1 LISTQGGLYNFIRY
15 IKESFLIM
23 QVPEIEK
30 QIGVNLYS
38 TDTDG
43 LGGQLRQ
50 EVEDFIVKEITNR
63 EEGQE
68 GKYLI
73 LELVKRDWDTHHF
86 TRTLAKILKIS
97 QKRISV
103 AGTKDK
109 RALTTQKISI
119 FDIDASEIEK
129 VHLKDIELKVLGR
142 SRKPVE
148 LGDLW
153 GNDFII
159 TIRNIARSTEEA
171 GKLLEKT
178 TNEIVAQG
186 GVPNF
191 FGIQRFGSVRPVT
204 HLVGKTIVEGNFE
217 KAAMLYIAEPFPYEP
232 EETKQARQ
240 FVKET
245 RNFKEGLK
253 IYPLRLGHE
262 RAMMN
267 HLIANP
273 DDFAGAFLVLPK
285 NLYRI
290 FVHGYQSYIY
300 NTILCRRIEKGL
312 PLNQAV
318 EGDIVCFKNELG
330 LPDSSKTEKVTAETV
345 NAMNNLIKRKRAF
358 ITAPL
363 PGYDTEFA
371 SGVPGEIEQA
381 VLEELKVPLQ
391 GFNIEEIPEMSSKG
405 ARREILLQVEPK
417 FEVNE
422 DELNPGKSKAVLEFM
437 LPKGSYATTVLREYM
452 KVDPLQMS

>member
-1 LISTQGGLYNFIRY
+1 M
-15 IKESFLIM
+15 K
-23 QVPEIEK
+23 VPEIEK

-73 LELVKRDWDTHHF
+73 LELKKRDWDTHHL
-86 TRTLAKILKIS
+86 TRTLAKILQIS

-119 FDIDASEIEK
+119 FDIDASKIEK

-142 SRKPVE
+142 SRKSVE

-159 TIRNIARSTEEA
+159 TIRNIAFSPEEA

-178 TNEIVAQG
+178 TNEILAQC

-204 HLVGKTIVEGNFE
+204 HLVGKAIVEGDFE
-217 KAAMLYIAEPFPYEP
+217 KAALLYIAEPFADEP

-245 RNFKEGLK
+245 RDFKEGLK
-253 IYPLRLGHE
+253 TYPLRLGHE

-285 NLYRI
+285 NLYRM

-300 NTILCRRIEKGL
+300 NTILCRRIEKGI

-330 LPDSSKTEKVTAETV
+330 LPDTSKTEKVTAETV
-345 NAMNNLIKRKRAF
+345 TAMNRLIKRKRAF

-363 PGYDTEFA
+363 PGYNTEFA
-371 SGVPGEIEQA
+371 SGLPGEIEQA
-381 VLEELKVPLQ
+381 VLEELKIPLQ
-391 GFNIEEIPEMSSKG
+391 GFNIEEIPEMGSKG
-405 ARREILLQVEPK
+405 TRREILLQVEPK
-417 FEVNE
+417 FEVDE
-422 DELNPGKSKAVLEFM
+422 DDLNPGKSKAMLEFM

>member
-1 LISTQGGLYNFIRY
+1 
-15 IKESFLIM
+15 M

-30 QIGVNLYS
+30 QIGIDIYS
-38 TDTDG
+38 TGTDG

-63 EEGQE
+63 EEGTE
-68 GKYLI
+68 GKYLV
-73 LELVKRDWDTHHF
+73 LELTKHDWDTHHL
-86 TRTLAKILKIS
+86 TRTLSKILQIS

-129 VHLKDIELKVLGR
+129 IHLKDIELKVLGR
-142 SRKPVE
+142 SRKSVE

-153 GNDFII
+153 GNEFII
-159 TIRNIARSTEEA
+159 TIRDIASSPEET
-171 GKLLEKT
+171 GDLLEKT
-178 TNEIVAQG
+178 TNDILIQG

-191 FGIQRFGSVRPVT
+191 FGVQRFGSVRPVT
-204 HLVGKTIVEGNFE
+204 HLVGKAIVEGDFE
-217 KAAMLYIAEPFPYEP
+217 KAALLYIGDSFPAEP
-232 EETKQARQ
+232 EETKKARQ
-240 FVKET
+240 SVKET
-245 RNFKEGLK
+245 RDFKEGLK
-253 IYPLRLGHE
+253 TYPLRLGHE

-273 DDFAGAFLVLPK
+273 DDFAGSFLVLPK
-285 NLYRI
+285 NLYRM

-300 NTILCRRIEKGL
+300 NIIICRRIEKGL

-318 EGDIVCFKNELG
+318 EGDIVCFKNDVG

-345 NAMNNLIKRKRAF
+345 NAMNRLIKRNRAF

-363 PGYDTEFA
+363 PGYNTEFA
-371 SGVPGEIEQA
+371 SGIPGEIEQE
-381 VLEELKVPLQ
+381 VIQELKVPLT

-405 ARREILLQVEPK
+405 IRREVLLQVEPK
-417 FEVNE
+417 FEVAE
-422 DELNPGKSKAVLEFM
+422 DELNPGKSKAVLKFM

>member
-1 LISTQGGLYNFIRY
+1 MEVPKIEQKTGIS
-15 IKESFLIM
+15 
-23 QVPEIEK
+23 
-30 QIGVNLYS
+30 LYS
-38 TDTDG
+38 TDAEG
-43 LGGQLRQ
+43 LGGQLRL

-63 EEGQE
+63 EEGKE

-73 LELVKRDWDTHHF
+73 LEIVKRDWDTHHF
-86 TRTLAKILKIS
+86 IRTLAKILQIS

-119 FDIDASEIEK
+119 YDIDASAIENI
-129 VHLKDIELKVLGR
+129 HLKDVEFKVLGR
-142 SRKPVE
+142 SRKSVE

-159 TIRNIARSTEEA
+159 TIRDISSSPEETK
-171 GKLLEKT
+171 KLLEKT
-178 TNEIVAQG
+178 TSEILAQS

-191 FGIQRFGSVRPVT
+191 FGIQRFGSIRPVT
-204 HLVGKTIVEGNFE
+204 HLVGKAIVEGDFE
-217 KAAMLYIAEPFPYEP
+217 KAAMLYIAEPFPDEP
-232 EETKQARQ
+232 DETKKARQ

-245 RNFKEGLK
+245 RDYKEGLK
-253 IYPLRLGHE
+253 TYPLRLGHE

-273 DDFAGAFLVLPK
+273 NGFAGSFLVLPK
-285 NLYRI
+285 NLYRM

-300 NTILCRRIEKGL
+300 NIILCRRIEKGL
-312 PLNQAV
+312 HLNQAV
-318 EGDIVCFKNELG
+318 EGDIVCFKNDAG
-330 LPDSSKTEKVTAETV
+330 LPDSSKTEQVTAETV
-345 NAMNNLIKRKRAF
+345 AAMNRLIKRKRAF

-363 PGYDTEFA
+363 PGYKTEFA
-371 SGVPGEIEQA
+371 SGIPGEIEQE
-381 VLEELKVPLQ
+381 VLQELRVSLE

-405 ARREILLQVEPK
+405 TRREVLLQAEPK
-417 FEVNE
+417 VEVA
-422 DELNPGKSKAVLEFM
+422 DDDLNPGKSKAVLEFM

-452 KVDPLQMS
+452 KVDPLKIVEN

>member
-1 LISTQGGLYNFIRY
+1 
-15 IKESFLIM
+15 M

-30 QIGVNLYS
+30 QIGINLYS
-38 TDTDG
+38 TGTDG

-63 EEGQE
+63 EEGKE

-73 LELVKRDWDTHHF
+73 LELTKRNWDTHHL
-86 TRTLAKILKIS
+86 TRTLARTLQIS
-97 QKRISV
+97 QKRINV
-103 AGTKDK
+103 AGTKDR

-129 VHLKDIELKVLGR
+129 IRLKDIELKVLGR
-142 SRKPVE
+142 SRKSVE

-159 TIRNIARSTEEA
+159 TIRNIDYSPEETN
-171 GKLLEKT
+171 KLLEKT
-178 TNEIVAQG
+178 TNEILAQS

-191 FGIQRFGSVRPVT
+191 FGVQRFGSIRPVT
-204 HLVGKTIVEGNFE
+204 HLVGKAIVEGDFE
-217 KAAMLYIAEPFPYEP
+217 KAALLYIAEPFPDEP
-232 EETKQARQ
+232 EETKEVRQ

-245 RNFKEGLK
+245 RDFKEGLK
-253 IYPLRLGHE
+253 TYPLYLGHE

-273 DDFAGAFLVLPK
+273 YDFAGAFLVLPK
-285 NLYRI
+285 NLYRM

-300 NTILCRRIEKGL
+300 NMILCRRIENGL
-312 PLNQAV
+312 LLNLAV
-318 EGDIVCFKNELG
+318 EGDIVCFKNEFG
-330 LPDSSKTEKVTAETV
+330 LPDSSKTEEVEADTVTA
-345 NAMNNLIKRKRAF
+345 MNRLIKRNRAF

-363 PGYDTEFA
+363 PGYNTEFA
-371 SGVPGEIEQA
+371 SGIPGEIEQA
-381 VLEELKVPLQ
+381 VLEELKVPLK
-391 GFNIEEIPEMSSKG
+391 GFNIEKIPEMSSKG
-405 ARREILLQVEPK
+405 IRREILLQVEPK
-417 FEVNE
+417 FEVGE
-422 DELNPGKSKAVLEFM
+422 DELNPGKSKAILEFM

>member
-1 LISTQGGLYNFIRY
+1 
-15 IKESFLIM
+15 M

-73 LELVKRDWDTHHF
+73 LELKKRDWDTHHL
-86 TRTLAKILKIS
+86 TRTLAKILQIS

-119 FDIDASEIEK
+119 FDIDASKIEK
-129 VHLKDIELKVLGR
+129 VHLKDIELRVLGR
-142 SRKPVE
+142 SRKSVE

-159 TIRNIARSTEEA
+159 TIRNIAFSPEEA

-178 TNEIVAQG
+178 TNEILAQC

-204 HLVGKTIVEGNFE
+204 HLVGKAIVEGDFE
-217 KAAMLYIAEPFPYEP
+217 KAALLYIAEPFADEP

-245 RNFKEGLK
+245 RDFKEGLK
-253 IYPLRLGHE
+253 TYPLRLGHE

-285 NLYRI
+285 NLYRM

-300 NTILCRRIEKGL
+300 NTILCRRIEKGI

-330 LPDSSKTEKVTAETV
+330 LPDTSKTEKVTAETV
-345 NAMNNLIKRKRAF
+345 TAMNRLIKRKRAF

-363 PGYDTEFA
+363 PGYNTEFA
-371 SGVPGEIEQA
+371 SGLPGEIEQA
-381 VLEELKVPLQ
+381 VLEELKIPLQ
-391 GFNIEEIPEMSSKG
+391 GFNIEEIPEMGSKG
-405 ARREILLQVEPK
+405 TRREILLQVEPK
-417 FEVNE
+417 FEVDE
-422 DELNPGKSKAVLEFM
+422 DDLNPGKSKAMLEFM

>member
-1 LISTQGGLYNFIRY
+1 M
-15 IKESFLIM
+15 E
-23 QVPEIEK
+23 VPEIEK
-30 QIGVNLYS
+30 KIGISLYS
-38 TDTDG
+38 TDTEG

-63 EEGQE
+63 EEGSD

-73 LELVKRDWDTHHF
+73 LEIVKRDWDTHHF
-86 TRTLAKILKIS
+86 TRTLAKILQIS
-97 QKRISV
+97 QKRINV

-119 FDIDASEIEK
+119 FDLDASVIEK

-142 SRKPVE
+142 SRKSIE

-159 TIRNIARSTEEA
+159 TVRDIMSSPEET
-171 GKLLEKT
+171 KMYLERT
-178 TNEIVAQG
+178 TSEILAQG

-191 FGIQRFGSVRPVT
+191 FGVQRFGSVRPVT
-204 HLVGKTIVEGNFE
+204 HLVGKAVVEGDFE
-217 KAAMLYIAEPFPYEP
+217 KASMLYIAEPFPDEP
-232 EETKQARQ
+232 DETIKARQ

-245 RNFKEGLK
+245 RDFREGLK
-253 IYPLRLGHE
+253 VYPLRLGHE

-273 DDFAGAFLVLPK
+273 EDFAGSFLVLPK
-285 NLYRI
+285 NLYKM

-300 NTILCRRIEKGL
+300 NMILCRRLEKGL
-312 PLNQAV
+312 PLNQAF
-318 EGDIVCFKNELG
+318 EGDIVCFKNDAG

-345 NAMNNLIKRKRAF
+345 AAMNRLIKKNRAF

-363 PGYDTEFA
+363 PGYITEFA
-371 SGVPGEIEQA
+371 SGIPGEIEQE
-381 VLEELKVPLQ
+381 VLRELNVQLE
-391 GFNIEEIPEMSSKG
+391 GFNVEKISEMSSKG
-405 ARREILLQVEPK
+405 MRREVLLKVEPK
-417 FEVNE
+417 FEVAN
-422 DELNPGKSKAVLEFM
+422 DELNPGKSKAILEFM

-452 KVDPLQMS
+452 KVNPLKMS

>member
-1 LISTQGGLYNFIRY
+1 MEVS
-15 IKESFLIM
+15 
-23 QVPEIEK
+23 EIENK
-30 QIGVNLYS
+30 IGINLYS
-38 TDTDG
+38 TDTEG
-43 LGGQLRQ
+43 LGGRLRQ
-50 EVEDFIVKEITNR
+50 EVEDFVVREITNR
-63 EEGQE
+63 EEGKE

-73 LELVKRDWDTHHF
+73 LEITKRDWDTHHL
-86 TRTLAKILKIS
+86 TRTLAKILQIS
-97 QKRISV
+97 QKRIGV

-119 FDIDASEIEK
+119 FDIDASK
-129 VHLKDIELKVLGR
+129 VENIHLKDIELKVLGR
-142 SRKPVE
+142 SRKSIE

-159 TIRNIARSTEEA
+159 TIRDIASSPEETK
-171 GKLLEKT
+171 KLLDMT
-178 TNEIVAQG
+178 TNEILAQS

-191 FGIQRFGSVRPVT
+191 FGIQRFGSIRPVT
-204 HLVGKTIVEGNFE
+204 HLVGKAIVEGDFE
-217 KAAMLYIAEPFPYEP
+217 KAALLYIAEPFPDEP
-232 EETKQARQ
+232 DDTKKARQ

-245 RNFKEGLK
+245 LDFKEGLK

-273 DDFAGAFLVLPK
+273 NDFAGAFLVLPK
-285 NLYRI
+285 NLYKM

-300 NTILCRRIEKGL
+300 NIILCRRIEKGF

-318 EGDIVCFKNELG
+318 EGDIVCFKNNAG
-330 LPDSSKTEKVTAETV
+330 LPDSSKTEKVAADTV
-345 NAMNNLIKRKRAF
+345 AAVNRLIKRNRAF

-363 PGYDTEFA
+363 PGFSTEFA
-371 SGVPGEIEQA
+371 SGIPGEIEQE
-381 VLEELKVPLQ
+381 VLQELRVPLE
-391 GFNIEEIPEMSSKG
+391 GFDITEIPEMSSKG
-405 ARREILLQVEPK
+405 TRREVLLQAEPK
-417 FEVNE
+417 FELAA

-437 LPKGSYATTVLREYM
+437 LPKGSYATIVLREYM

>member
-1 LISTQGGLYNFIRY
+1 
-15 IKESFLIM
+15 M

-30 QIGVNLYS
+30 QIGIDIYS
-38 TDTDG
+38 TGTDG

-63 EEGQE
+63 EEGTE
-68 GKYLI
+68 GKYLV
-73 LELVKRDWDTHHF
+73 LELIKHDWDTHHL
-86 TRTLAKILKIS
+86 TRTLSKILQIS

-129 VHLKDIELKVLGR
+129 IHLKDIELKVLGR
-142 SRKPVE
+142 SRKSVE

-153 GNDFII
+153 GNEFII
-159 TIRNIARSTEEA
+159 TIRDIASSPEET
-171 GKLLEKT
+171 GDLLEKT
-178 TNEIVAQG
+178 TNDILIQG

-191 FGIQRFGSVRPVT
+191 FGVQRFGSVRPVT
-204 HLVGKTIVEGNFE
+204 HLVGKAIVEGDFE
-217 KAAMLYIAEPFPYEP
+217 KAALLYIADSFPAEP
-232 EETKQARQ
+232 EETKKARQ
-240 FVKET
+240 SVKET
-245 RNFKEGLK
+245 RDFKEGLK
-253 IYPLRLGHE
+253 TYPLRLGHE

-273 DDFAGAFLVLPK
+273 DDFAGSFLVLPK
-285 NLYRI
+285 NLYRM

-300 NTILCRRIEKGL
+300 NIIICRRIEKGL

-318 EGDIVCFKNELG
+318 EGDIVCFKNDVG

-345 NAMNNLIKRKRAF
+345 NAMNRLIKRNRAF

-363 PGYDTEFA
+363 PGYNTEFA
-371 SGVPGEIEQA
+371 SGIPGEIEQE
-381 VLEELKVPLQ
+381 VIQELKVPLT

-405 ARREILLQVEPK
+405 IRREVLLQVEPK
-417 FEVNE
+417 FEVAE
-422 DELNPGKSKAVLEFM
+422 DELNPGKSKAVLKFM

>member
-1 LISTQGGLYNFIRY
+1 
-15 IKESFLIM
+15 M

-30 QIGVNLYS
+30 QIGIDIYS
-38 TDTDG
+38 TGTDG

-50 EVEDFIVKEITNR
+50 EVKDFIVKEITNR
-63 EEGQE
+63 EEGTE
-68 GKYLI
+68 GKYLV
-73 LELVKRDWDTHHF
+73 LELIKHDWDTHHL
-86 TRTLAKILKIS
+86 TRTLAKILQMS

-129 VHLKDIELKVLGR
+129 IHLKDIELKVLGR
-142 SRKPVE
+142 SRKSVE

-153 GNDFII
+153 GNEFII
-159 TIRNIARSTEEA
+159 TIRDIASSPEET

-178 TNEIVAQG
+178 TNDILIQG

-191 FGIQRFGSVRPVT
+191 FGVQRFGSVRPVT
-204 HLVGKTIVEGNFE
+204 HLVGKAIVEGDFE
-217 KAAMLYIAEPFPYEP
+217 KAALLYIADPFPAEP
-232 EETKQARQ
+232 EETKKARQ
-240 FVKET
+240 YVKET
-245 RNFKEGLK
+245 RDFKEGLK
-253 IYPLRLGHE
+253 TYPLRLGHE

-273 DDFAGAFLVLPK
+273 GDFAGSFLVLPK
-285 NLYRI
+285 NLYRM

-300 NTILCRRIEKGL
+300 NIILCRRIEKGL

-318 EGDIVCFKNELG
+318 EGDIVCFKNDVG

-345 NAMNNLIKRKRAF
+345 NAMNRLIKRNRAF
-358 ITAPL
+358 ITASL
-363 PGYDTEFA
+363 PGYKTEFA
-371 SGVPGEIEQA
+371 SGIPGEIEQE
-381 VLEELKVPLQ
+381 VIQELKVPLT

-405 ARREILLQVEPK
+405 IRREVLLQVEPK
-417 FEVNE
+417 FEVAE
-422 DELNPGKSKAVLEFM
+422 DELNPGKSKAVLKFM

-452 KVDPLQMS
+452 KADPLQMS

>member
-1 LISTQGGLYNFIRY
+1 
-15 IKESFLIM
+15 M
-23 QVPEIEK
+23 VVPKIEK
-30 QIGVNLYS
+30 QIGIDLYF
-38 TDTDG
+38 TDTEG
-43 LGGQLRQ
+43 IKGQLRQ

-63 EEGQE
+63 EEGAE

-73 LELVKRDWDTHHF
+73 LELVKRDWDTHHL
-86 TRTLAKILKIS
+86 TRTLAKILQMS
-97 QKRISV
+97 QKRIGV

-119 FDIDASEIEK
+119 FDIDASEVEK

-142 SRKPVE
+142 SRKSVE

-159 TIRNIARSTEEA
+159 TVRNVAISPEETEE
-171 GKLLEKT
+171 LLKKT
-178 TNEIVAQG
+178 TDYIQNQG

-191 FGIQRFGSVRPVT
+191 FGIQRFGAIRPVT
-204 HLVGKTIVEGNFE
+204 HIVGKAIVEGDFE
-217 KAAMLYIAEPFPYEP
+217 KAALLYIAEPFPDEP
-232 EETKQARQ
+232 EDTKKARQ
-240 FVKET
+240 FVKEALD
-245 RNFKEGLK
+245 FKEGLK
-253 IYPLRLGHE
+253 TYPLRLGHE

-285 NLYRI
+285 NLYKM
-290 FVHGYQSYIY
+290 FVHGYQSYIC
-300 NTILCRRIEKGL
+300 NKILCRRIERSL

-318 EGDIVCFKNELG
+318 EGDIVCFKNSMG
-330 LPDSSKTEKVTAETV
+330 LPDSSKTEMVTTETV
-345 NAMNNLIKRKRAF
+345 AAMNRLIKRNRAF

-363 PGYDTEFA
+363 PGYATEFA
-371 SGVPGEIEQA
+371 SGIPGEIEQRI
-381 VLEELKVPLQ
+381 LEELKVPLE
-391 GFNIEEIPEMSSKG
+391 GFNIKKIPEMSSKG
-405 ARREILLQVEPK
+405 TRRAVLLHVEPK
-417 FEVNE
+417 FKVDE
-422 DELNPGKSKAVLEFM
+422 DDLNPGKSKAVLEFM

>member
-1 LISTQGGLYNFIRY
+1 
-15 IKESFLIM
+15 M

-30 QIGVNLYS
+30 QIGIEIYS
-38 TDTDG
+38 TSTDG

-50 EVEDFIVKEITNR
+50 EVEDFIVKEVTNR
-63 EEGQE
+63 EEGEE
-68 GKYLI
+68 GKYLV
-73 LELVKRDWDTHHF
+73 LELIKRDWDTHHM
-86 TRTLAKILKIS
+86 TRTLAKILQIS

-129 VHLKDIELKVLGR
+129 IHLKDIELKVLGR
-142 SRKPVE
+142 SRKSVE

-153 GNDFII
+153 GNEFII
-159 TIRNIARSTEEA
+159 TIRDIASSPEET
-171 GKLLEKT
+171 GELLEKT
-178 TNEIVAQG
+178 TTDILTQG

-191 FGIQRFGSVRPVT
+191 FGVQRFGSVRPVT
-204 HLVGKTIVEGNFE
+204 HLVGKAIVEGDFE
-217 KAAMLYIAEPFPYEP
+217 KAALLYIDEPFPDEP
-232 EETKQARQ
+232 EETRKARQ
-240 FVKET
+240 SVKET
-245 RNFKEGLK
+245 RDFKEGLK
-253 IYPLRLGHE
+253 TYPLRLGHE

-285 NLYRI
+285 NLYRM

-300 NTILCRRIEKGL
+300 NIILCRRIEKGL

-318 EGDIVCFKNELG
+318 EGDIVCFKNDVG

-345 NAMNNLIKRKRAF
+345 NAMNRLIKRNRAF

-363 PGYDTEFA
+363 PGYKTEFA
-371 SGVPGEIEQA
+371 SGIPGEIEQE
-381 VLEELKVPLQ
+381 VIQELKVPLT

-405 ARREILLQVEPK
+405 IRREVLLQVEPK
-417 FEVNE
+417 FEVAE
-422 DELNPGKSKAVLEFM
+422 DELNPGKSKVVLKFM

>member
-1 LISTQGGLYNFIRY
+1 M
-15 IKESFLIM
+15 E
-23 QVPEIEK
+23 VPEIEK
-30 QIGVNLYS
+30 KIGINLYS
-38 TDTDG
+38 TNTEG

-63 EEGQE
+63 EEGKE

-86 TRTLAKILKIS
+86 TRTLAKILQIS
-97 QKRISV
+97 QKRVSV

-119 FDIDASEIEK
+119 FDLEASEIEK

-142 SRKPVE
+142 SRKSIE

-159 TIRNIARSTEEA
+159 TVRDIASSPDETK
-171 GKLLEKT
+171 KLLEKT
-178 TNEIVAQG
+178 TDDILAQG

-191 FGIQRFGSVRPVT
+191 FGIQRFGAVRPVT
-204 HLVGKTIVEGNFE
+204 HLVGKAIVEGDFE
-217 KAAMLYIAEPFPYEP
+217 KAALLYIAEPFPDEP
-232 EETKQARQ
+232 DETKKARQ

-245 RNFKEGLK
+245 RDFKEGLK
-253 IYPLRLGHE
+253 TYPLRLGHE

-267 HLIANP
+267 HLIVNP

-285 NLYRI
+285 NLYKM

-300 NTILCRRIEKGL
+300 NMILCRRLEKGF
-312 PLNQAV
+312 PLNQAL
-318 EGDIVCFKNELG
+318 EGDIVCFKNDAG

-345 NAMNNLIKRKRAF
+345 TAMNRLIKKKRAF
-358 ITAPL
+358 ITSPL
-363 PGYDTEFA
+363 PGYSTEFA
-371 SGVPGEIEQA
+371 SGIPGEIEQE
-381 VLEELKVPLQ
+381 VLHELDVPLE

-405 ARREILLQVEPK
+405 TRREVLLQVEPK
-417 FEVNE
+417 FEVAE

-452 KVDPLQMS
+452 KVNPLQMS

>member
-1 LISTQGGLYNFIRY
+1 
-15 IKESFLIM
+15 
-23 QVPEIEK
+23 
-30 QIGVNLYS
+30 
-38 TDTDG
+38 
-43 LGGQLRQ
+43 
-50 EVEDFIVKEITNR
+50 
-63 EEGQE
+63 
-68 GKYLI
+68 
-73 LELVKRDWDTHHF
+73 
-86 TRTLAKILKIS
+86 
-97 QKRISV
+97 
-103 AGTKDK
+103 
-109 RALTTQKISI
+109 
-119 FDIDASEIEK
+119 
-129 VHLKDIELKVLGR
+129 
-142 SRKPVE
+142 
-148 LGDLW
+148 
-153 GNDFII
+153 
-159 TIRNIARSTEEA
+159 
-171 GKLLEKT
+171 KT
-178 TNEIVAQG
+178 TNEILAQG

-204 HLVGKTIVEGNFE
+204 HLVGKAIVEGDFE
-217 KAAMLYIAEPFPYEP
+217 KAALLYIAEPFPDEP
-232 EETKQARQ
+232 EETKKARQ

-253 IYPLRLGHE
+253 TYPLRLGHE

-285 NLYRI
+285 NLYRM

-330 LPDSSKTEKVTAETV
+330 LPDSSKTEEVKAETV
-345 NAMNNLIKRKRAF
+345 TAMNRLIKRNRAF

-363 PGYDTEFA
+363 PGYNTEFA
-371 SGVPGEIEQA
+371 SGIPGEIEQA
-381 VLEELKVPLQ
+381 VLKELKVPLQ

-405 ARREILLQVEPK
+405 TRREILLQVEPK
-417 FEVNE
+417 FKVDE
-422 DELNPGKSKAVLEFM
+422 DDLNPGKSKAVLEFM

>member
-1 LISTQGGLYNFIRY
+1 
-15 IKESFLIM
+15 M

-30 QIGVNLYS
+30 QIGINLYS

-43 LGGQLRQ
+43 LGGHLRQ

-63 EEGQE
+63 EEGKE

-73 LELVKRDWDTHHF
+73 LELTKRNWDTHHL
-86 TRTLAKILKIS
+86 TRTLARTLQIS
-97 QKRISV
+97 QKRINV
-103 AGTKDK
+103 AGTKDR

-129 VHLKDIELKVLGR
+129 IRLKDIELKVLGR
-142 SRKPVE
+142 SRKSVE

-159 TIRNIARSTEEA
+159 TIRNIDYSPEETN
-171 GKLLEKT
+171 KLLEKT
-178 TNEIVAQG
+178 TNEILAES

-191 FGIQRFGSVRPVT
+191 FGVQRFGSIRPVT
-204 HLVGKTIVEGNFE
+204 HLVGKAIVEGDFE
-217 KAAMLYIAEPFPYEP
+217 KAALLYIAEPFPDEP
-232 EETKQARQ
+232 EETKEVRQ

-245 RNFKEGLK
+245 RDFKEGLK
-253 IYPLRLGHE
+253 TYPLYLGHE

-273 DDFAGAFLVLPK
+273 YDFAGAFLVLPK
-285 NLYRI
+285 NLYRM

-300 NTILCRRIEKGL
+300 NMILCRRIEKGL
-312 PLNQAV
+312 LLNLAV
-318 EGDIVCFKNELG
+318 EGDIVCFKNEFG
-330 LPDSSKTEKVTAETV
+330 LPDSSKTEKVETDTV
-345 NAMNNLIKRKRAF
+345 TAMNRLIKRNRAF

-363 PGYDTEFA
+363 PGYNTEFA
-371 SGVPGEIEQA
+371 SGIPGEIEQA
-381 VLEELKVPLQ
+381 VLEEHKVPLQ

-405 ARREILLQVEPK
+405 IRREILLQVEPK
-417 FEVNE
+417 FEVGE
-422 DELNPGKSKAVLEFM
+422 DELNPGKSKTILEFM
-437 LPKGSYATTVLREYM
+437 LPKGSYATTILREYM

>member
-1 LISTQGGLYNFIRY
+1 
-15 IKESFLIM
+15 M

-30 QIGVNLYS
+30 QIGINLYS

-50 EVEDFIVKEITNR
+50 EVEDFIVREITNR
-63 EEGQE
+63 KEGQE

-73 LELVKRDWDTHHF
+73 LELVKRDWDTHHL
-86 TRTLAKILKIS
+86 TRTLAKILQIS

-119 FDIDASEIEK
+119 FDIDTLEIEK
-129 VHLKDIELKVLGR
+129 IHLKDIELKVLGR
-142 SRKPVE
+142 SRKSVE

-153 GNDFII
+153 GNDFRI
-159 TIRNIARSTEEA
+159 TVRNITHSREETD
-171 GKLLEKT
+171 KLLEKT
-178 TNEIVAQG
+178 TNEILAQG

-204 HLVGKTIVEGNFE
+204 HLVGKAIVEGDFE
-217 KAAMLYIAEPFPYEP
+217 KAALLYIAEPFPDEP
-232 EETKQARQ
+232 EETKEARQ

-245 RNFKEGLK
+245 RDFKEGLK
-253 IYPLRLGHE
+253 TYPLRLGHE

-285 NLYRI
+285 NLYRM

-312 PLNQAV
+312 PLDEAV

-345 NAMNNLIKRKRAF
+345 NAMNRLIKRNRAF

-363 PGYDTEFA
+363 PGYNTEFA
-371 SGVPGEIEQA
+371 SGIPGEIEQA
-381 VLEELKVPLQ
+381 VLDEFKVPLQ
-391 GFNIEEIPEMSSKG
+391 GFNIEKIPEMSSKG
-405 ARREILLQVEPK
+405 IRREVILQVEPK
-417 FEVNE
+417 FEVE
-422 DELNPGKSKAVLEFM
+422 DDELNPGKSKAVLEFM

>member
-1 LISTQGGLYNFIRY
+1 M
-15 IKESFLIM
+15 E
-23 QVPEIEK
+23 VPEIEK
-30 QIGVNLYS
+30 KVGISLYF
-38 TDTDG
+38 TDTEG

-63 EEGQE
+63 EEGKD

-86 TRTLAKILKIS
+86 TRTLAKILQIS

-119 FDIDASEIEK
+119 FDLDASEIEK

-142 SRKPVE
+142 SRKSIE

-159 TIRNIARSTEEA
+159 TIRDIASPPEET
-171 GKLLEKT
+171 KNLLEKT
-178 TNEIVAQG
+178 TNEILAQG

-204 HLVGKTIVEGNFE
+204 HLVGKAIVERDFE
-217 KAAMLYIAEPFPYEP
+217 KAALLYIAEPFPDEP
-232 EETKQARQ
+232 NETKKARQ
-240 FVKET
+240 LVKET
-245 RNFKEGLK
+245 RDFKEGLK
-253 IYPLRLGHE
+253 TYPLRLGHE

-273 DDFAGAFLVLPK
+273 EDFAGAFLVLPK
-285 NLYRI
+285 NLYKM

-300 NTILCRRIEKGL
+300 NKIICRRLEKGL

-318 EGDIVCFKNELG
+318 EGDIVCFKNDVG
-330 LPDSSKTEKVTAETV
+330 LPDSSKTEKVTVETV
-345 NAMNNLIKRKRAF
+345 AAMNRLIKKKRAF
-358 ITAPL
+358 ITASL
-363 PGYDTEFA
+363 PGYSTEFA
-371 SGVPGEIEQA
+371 SRRPRRDRA
-381 VLEELKVPLQ
+381 RD
-391 GFNIEEIPEMSSKG
+391 SSKTQCPSSG
-405 ARREILLQVEPK
+405 FQHRK
-417 FEVNE
+417 N
-422 DELNPGKSKAVLEFM
+422 S
-437 LPKGSYATTVLREYM
+437 
-452 KVDPLQMS
+452 

>member
-1 LISTQGGLYNFIRY
+1 M
-15 IKESFLIM
+15 E
-23 QVPEIEK
+23 VPEIEK
-30 QIGVNLYS
+30 KIGISLYS
-38 TDTDG
+38 TDIEGT
-43 LGGQLRQ
+43 GGWLRQ
-50 EVEDFIVKEITNR
+50 EVEDFIVREITNR
-63 EEGQE
+63 EEGKE

-73 LELVKRDWDTHHF
+73 LELTKRDWDTHHL
-86 TRTLAKILKIS
+86 TRTLSKVLQIS
-97 QKRISV
+97 QKRIGV

-119 FDIDASEIEK
+119 FDIDASEVEH

-142 SRKPVE
+142 SRKSIE

-153 GNDFII
+153 GNDFTLI
-159 TIRNIARSTEEA
+159 IRNIASSPEETK
-171 GKLLEKT
+171 KLLDKT
-178 TNEIVAQG
+178 TNEILAQS

-191 FGIQRFGSVRPVT
+191 FGIQRFGSIRPVT
-204 HLVGKTIVEGNFE
+204 HLVGKAIVEGDFE
-217 KAAMLYIAEPFPYEP
+217 KAALLYIAEPFPDEP
-232 EETKQARQ
+232 DETKEARQ

-245 RNFKEGLK
+245 HDFKEGLK
-253 IYPLRLGHE
+253 TYPLRLGHE

-273 DDFAGAFLVLPK
+273 NDFAGTFLVLPK
-285 NLYRI
+285 NLYRM

-300 NTILCRRIEKGL
+300 NIILCRRIEKGL

-318 EGDIVCFKNELG
+318 EGDIVCFKNDAG

-345 NAMNNLIKRKRAF
+345 AGVNRLIKRKRAF

-363 PGYDTEFA
+363 PGYNTEFA
-371 SGVPGEIEQA
+371 SGVPGEIEQE
-381 VLEELKVPLQ
+381 VLQELSVPLE
-391 GFNIEEIPEMSSKG
+391 GFNIEKIPEMSSKG
-405 ARREILLQVEPK
+405 TRREVLLQAEPK
-417 FEVNE
+417 FEVAD
-422 DELNPGKSKAVLEFM
+422 DELNPGKSKVVLEFM

>member
-1 LISTQGGLYNFIRY
+1 
-15 IKESFLIM
+15 M

-73 LELVKRDWDTHHF
+73 LELKKRDWDTHHL
-86 TRTLAKILKIS
+86 TRTLAKILQIS

-119 FDIDASEIEK
+119 FDIDASKIEK

-142 SRKPVE
+142 SRKSVE

-159 TIRNIARSTEEA
+159 TIRNIAFSPEEA

-178 TNEIVAQG
+178 TNEILAQC

-204 HLVGKTIVEGNFE
+204 HLVGKAIVEGDFE
-217 KAAMLYIAEPFPYEP
+217 KAALLYIAEPFADEP

-245 RNFKEGLK
+245 RDFKEGLK
-253 IYPLRLGHE
+253 TYPLRLGHE

-285 NLYRI
+285 NLYRM

-300 NTILCRRIEKGL
+300 NTILCRRIEKGI

-330 LPDSSKTEKVTAETV
+330 LPDTSKTEKVTAETV
-345 NAMNNLIKRKRAF
+345 TAMNRLIKRKRAF

-363 PGYDTEFA
+363 PGYNTEFA
-371 SGVPGEIEQA
+371 SGLPGEIEQA

-391 GFNIEEIPEMSSKG
+391 GFNIEEIPEMGSKG
-405 ARREILLQVEPK
+405 TRREILLQVEPK
-417 FEVNE
+417 FEVDE
-422 DELNPGKSKAVLEFM
+422 DDLNPGKSKAMLEFM

>member
-1 LISTQGGLYNFIRY
+1 
-15 IKESFLIM
+15 M

-30 QIGVNLYS
+30 QIGINLYS

-63 EEGQE
+63 EEGKE

-73 LELVKRDWDTHHF
+73 LELTKRNWDTHHL
-86 TRTLAKILKIS
+86 TRTLARTLQIS
-97 QKRISV
+97 QKRINV
-103 AGTKDK
+103 AGTKDR

-129 VHLKDIELKVLGR
+129 IRLKDIELKVLGR
-142 SRKPVE
+142 SRKSVE

-159 TIRNIARSTEEA
+159 TIRNIDYSPEETN
-171 GKLLEKT
+171 KLLEKT
-178 TNEIVAQG
+178 TNEILAQS

-191 FGIQRFGSVRPVT
+191 FGVQRFGSIRPVT
-204 HLVGKTIVEGNFE
+204 HLVGKAIVEGDFE
-217 KAAMLYIAEPFPYEP
+217 KAALLYIAEPFPDEP
-232 EETKQARQ
+232 EETKEVRQ

-245 RNFKEGLK
+245 RDFKEGLK
-253 IYPLRLGHE
+253 TYPLYLGHE

-273 DDFAGAFLVLPK
+273 YDFAGAFLVLPK
-285 NLYRI
+285 NLYRM

-300 NTILCRRIEKGL
+300 NMILCRRIENGL
-312 PLNQAV
+312 LLNLAV
-318 EGDIVCFKNELG
+318 EGDIVCFKNEFG
-330 LPDSSKTEKVTAETV
+330 LPDSSKTEEVEADTVTA
-345 NAMNNLIKRKRAF
+345 MNRLIKRNRAF

-363 PGYDTEFA
+363 PGYNTEFA
-371 SGVPGEIEQA
+371 SGIPGEIEQA
-381 VLEELKVPLQ
+381 VLEELKVPLK
-391 GFNIEEIPEMSSKG
+391 GFNIEKIPEMSSKG
-405 ARREILLQVEPK
+405 IRREILLQVEPK
-417 FEVNE
+417 FEVGE
-422 DELNPGKSKAVLEFM
+422 DELNPGKSKAILEFM

>member
-1 LISTQGGLYNFIRY
+1 M
-15 IKESFLIM
+15 E
-23 QVPEIEK
+23 VPKIEK
-30 QIGVNLYS
+30 QIGIDLYS

-50 EVEDFIVKEITNR
+50 EVEDFIVREITNR
-63 EEGQE
+63 EEEQE

-73 LELVKRDWDTHHF
+73 LELVKRDWDTHHL
-86 TRTLAKILKIS
+86 TRTLAKILQIS

-119 FDIDASEIEK
+119 FDIDAQEIEK
-129 VHLKDIELKVLGR
+129 IHLKDIELKVLGR
-142 SRKPVE
+142 SRKSVE

-153 GNDFII
+153 GNNFRI
-159 TIRNIARSTEEA
+159 TIRNITHSSEETH
-171 GKLLEKT
+171 KLLEKT
-178 TNEIVAQG
+178 TNEILAQG

-204 HLVGKTIVEGNFE
+204 HLVGKAIVEGDFE
-217 KAAMLYIAEPFPYEP
+217 KAALLYIAEPFPDEP
-232 EETKQARQ
+232 EETKEARQ

-245 RNFKEGLK
+245 RDFKEGLK
-253 IYPLRLGHE
+253 IYPLHLGHE

-285 NLYRI
+285 NLYRM

-300 NTILCRRIEKGL
+300 NTVLCRRIEKGL
-312 PLNQAV
+312 PLNEAV
-318 EGDIVCFKNELG
+318 EGDIVCFKNEFG
-330 LPDSSKTEKVTAETV
+330 LPDSSKTEQVTSETVTA
-345 NAMNNLIKRKRAF
+345 MNRLIKRNRAF

-363 PGYDTEFA
+363 PGYTTEFA
-371 SGVPGEIEQA
+371 SCIPGEIEQE
-381 VLEELKVPLQ
+381 VLKELKVPLQ
-391 GFNIEEIPEMSSKG
+391 GFNIEKVPEMSSRG
-405 ARREILLQVEPK
+405 TRREVLLQVEPK
-417 FEVNE
+417 FEVEE
-422 DELNPGKSKAVLEFM
+422 DELNPEKSKVVLEFM

>member
-1 LISTQGGLYNFIRY
+1 
-15 IKESFLIM
+15 M
-23 QVPEIEK
+23 QVPKIEK
-30 QIGVNLYS
+30 QIGINLYS

-50 EVEDFIVKEITNR
+50 EVEDFVVKEVTNR
-63 EEGQE
+63 SEGNE

-73 LELVKRDWDTHHF
+73 LELVKSDWDTHHL
-86 TRTLAKILKIS
+86 TRTLAKILQIS

-119 FDIDASEIEK
+119 FDVDASEIEK
-129 VHLKDIELKVLGR
+129 IHLKDIELKVLGR
-142 SRKPVE
+142 SRKSIE

-153 GNDFII
+153 GNNFII
-159 TIRNIARSTEEA
+159 TIRNIAHSYEETE
-171 GKLLEKT
+171 KLLEKT
-178 TNEIVAQG
+178 TNEITTQG

-204 HLVGKTIVEGNFE
+204 HLVGEAIVEGDFE
-217 KAAMLYIAEPFPYEP
+217 KAAMLYIAEPFPDEP
-232 EETKQARQ
+232 EETKEARKL
-240 FVKET
+240 VKET
-245 RNFKEGLK
+245 RDFKEGLK
-253 IYPLRLGHE
+253 TYPLRLGHE

-273 DDFAGAFLVLPK
+273 EDFAGSFLVLPK
-285 NLYRI
+285 NLYRM

-300 NTILCRRIEKGL
+300 NTILCHRIEKGL

-318 EGDIVCFKNELG
+318 EGDIVCFKNEIG
-330 LPDSSKTEKVTAETV
+330 LPDSSKTENVTAKTV
-345 NAMNNLIKRKRAF
+345 NAMNRLIKRNRAF

-371 SGVPGEIEQA
+371 SGIPGEIEQE
-381 VLEELKVPLQ
+381 VLKELKVLLE
-391 GFNIEEIPEMSSKG
+391 GFNIEKMPEMSSKG
-405 ARREILLQVEPK
+405 TRREILLQVEPEFK
-417 FEVNE
+417 VAE
-422 DELNPGKSKAVLEFM
+422 DELNLGKSKAVLEFM